1 MEYAEVRIYRLHYN
15 ELGHLHVC
23 FLDDKILEA
32 ALVDEG
38 GGSSFLWNSDLKHSS
53 LFVSDMK
60 QFITIDQLKEL
71 SDQAK
76 QRLGEWIHRNPSFV
90 PLDLP
95 LKDQSYQVI
104 WTEPKT
110 PNNKTYWL
118 PLLSIGQMIEF
129 LDEHNRGYESMN
141 IIPLINDIKKDYIDV
156 KPVDDWCDSLWE
168 AVKEVLETE
177 NGSDTEET

>member
-1 MEYAEVRIYRLHYN
+1 
-15 ELGHLHVC
+15 
-23 FLDDKILEA
+23 
-32 ALVDEG
+32 
-38 GGSSFLWNSDLKHSS
+38 
-53 LFVSDMK
+53 MK
-60 QFITIDQLKEL
+60 QFITIDQLSEL

-129 LDEHNRGYESMN
+129 LDNHNSYEVLGEPYDGGFICKGYRGEHIRWEVTPSGKAFPERYVAEE
-141 IIPLINDIKKDYIDV
+141 L
-156 KPVDDWCDSLWE
+156 CDSLWE
-168 AVKEVLETE
+168 AVKEILEA
-177 NGSDTEET
+177 D